1 MVRIIP
7 FISYSSASLLIEK
20 RALRNLLLTILSFRQ
35 EKVEKVEKEEN
46 SEVENQ
52 KGPII
57 KICTCRTT
65 GKAYDAFDMIFNLM
79 VYSSQLEEFIDS

>member
-52 KGPII
+52 KRPHNQDLHVQDY
-57 KICTCRTT
+57 R
-65 GKAYDAFDMIFNLM
+65 
-79 VYSSQLEEFIDS
+79 